1 MSLAS
6 TDLEV
11 LFPVT
16 SINTVW
22 HLLLFIHST
31 MSLFL
36 GEFKTPENK
45 VFVLLQPS
53 HLLICPEVNP
63 VEEVTQN
70 LRCGTLGVH

>member
-1 MSLAS
+1 MIVEEKSMSLAS

-11 LFPVT
+11 LFPVR

-36 GEFKTPENK
+36 GEFRTPEN
-45 VFVLLQPS
+45 
-53 HLLICPEVNP
+53 
-63 VEEVTQN
+63 
-70 LRCGTLGVH
+70 

>member
-11 LFPVT
+11 LFPVR
-16 SINTVW
+16 SINVVW
-22 HLLLFIHST
+22 HLLLFIHSY

-45 VFVLLQPS
+45 VFVLQPS

-70 LRCGTLGVH
+70 LRCGTLMVH